1 MLLNDYN
8 SASKNENAQKI
19 QVIKRFMQVLE
30 QSGLSKHEAEKHL
43 KPEEKELLEED
54 KYLEA
59 RKKEYGRAWKGAQV
73 HL

>member
-1 MLLNDYN
+1 
-8 SASKNENAQKI
+8 
-19 QVIKRFMQVLE
+19 
-30 QSGLSKHEAEKHL
+30 L